1 MGAEMKRIRF
11 WIVICLSFF
20 LVLIYHPLIETFSP
34 IYAQPPFVQNVPLL
48 PFNMQGQTELQPF
61 EDLIKDHQKL
71 AGLFRAC

>member
-20 LVLIYHPLIETFSP
+20 LVLISHPLIERSSP
-34 IYAQPPFVQNVPLL
+34 IYAQTPFVQNVPLL
-48 PFNMQGQTELQPF
+48 PSNMQGQSELQPF